1 MSLPILLK
9 NQKVLLIGGGKVAI
23 QKAKV
28 LFENGISF
36 RIIAKE
42 IIKDIQKYCQDI
54 KIKEFEINDIQ
65 EFIIIDATGNDEVT
79 KKLLEIKKTQ
89 NILLNVVDK
98 PEFCDFYFM
107 ALINRGDLKVAVSSN
122 GSSPSVAKF
131 IRDEIKSILP
141 NNLDTILKQKKQL
154 RKQGIIDMDVSKL
167 KSKIYLISAGPGDV
181 ELLTIKAYNTIKKC
195 DVILYD
201 HLISDEILD
210 IVECEKIYVGKEKG
224 KHSKSQEEIN
234 QIILDYAKKGLK
246 VGRLKSGDA
255 FIFGRGYE
263 ELEFLVN
270 EGFNVEV
277 IPGISSATAISSFN
291 LPLTARGVS
300 SSFSIHSAHLKG
312 NRLNLSWIEELKKEN
327 HTIVVLMGLSRARH
341 IAKRALE
348 IGIDENYPVAIV
360 SNITRNNQKIIKTD
374 IGNLIKDSKNAEK
387 PAILV
392 FGSVVGLLK

>member
-9 NQKVLLIGGGKVAI
+9 NQKVLLIGGGKVAL

-42 IIKDIQKYCQDI
+42 IIEDIKKYSKDIT
-54 KIKEFEINDIQ
+54 IKEFEISDIK

-107 ALINRGDLKVAVSSN
+107 ALINKGDLKVAVSSN

-277 IPGISSATAISSFN
+277 IPGISSATAISSLN
-291 LPLTARGVS
+291 LPLTTRGVS

-312 NRLNLSWIEELKKEN
+312 NRLNLSWLEELKKEN
-327 HTIVVLMGLSRARH
+327 HTIVVLMGLSRTRH
-341 IAKRALE
+341 IAKKALE
-348 IGIDENYPVAIV
+348 NGINETYPVAII
-360 SNITRNNQKIIKTD
+360 SNITRNNQKIIKTK
-374 IGNLIKDSKNAEK
+374 IKNLIEDSKNAEK

>member
-9 NQKVLLIGGGKVAI
+9 NQKVLLIGGGKVAL

-65 EFIIIDATGNDEVT
+65 EFIIIDATGNDKVT

-167 KSKIYLISAGPGDV
+167 KSKIYLIGAGPGDV

-277 IPGISSATAISSFN
+277 IPGISSATAISSLN

-348 IGIDENYPVAIV
+348 IGIDENYSVAII
-360 SNITRNNQKIIKTD
+360 SNITRNNQKIIKTN
-374 IGNLIKDSKNAEK
+374 IKNLIEDSKNAEK

-392 FGSVVGLLK
+392 FGSVVRLLK

>member
-1 MSLPILLK
+1 
-9 NQKVLLIGGGKVAI
+9 
-23 QKAKV
+23 
-28 LFENGISF
+28 
-36 RIIAKE
+36 
-42 IIKDIQKYCQDI
+42 
-54 KIKEFEINDIQ
+54 
-65 EFIIIDATGNDEVT
+65 
-79 KKLLEIKKTQ
+79 
-89 NILLNVVDK
+89 
-98 PEFCDFYFM
+98 
-107 ALINRGDLKVAVSSN
+107 
-122 GSSPSVAKF
+122 
-131 IRDEIKSILP
+131 
-141 NNLDTILKQKKQL
+141 
-154 RKQGIIDMDVSKL
+154 MDVSKL
-167 KSKIYLISAGPGDV
+167 KSKIYLIGAGPGDV

-201 HLISDEILD
+201 HLISDEILE

-277 IPGISSATAISSFN
+277 IPGISSATAISSLN

-312 NRLNLSWIEELKKEN
+312 NRLNLSWLEELKKEN

-341 IAKRALE
+341 IAKKALE
-348 IGIDENYPVAIV
+348 NGINETYPVAII
-360 SNITRNNQKIIKTD
+360 SNITRNNQKIIKTK
-374 IGNLIKDSKNAEK
+374 IKNLIEDSKNAEK